1 MLPRNGLVKKSSK
14 NFGNDNNT
22 DSNEDSKYSL
32 RENVNSNNFD
42 GVNMM
47 KNGKKDH
54 HAGYEHNKLP
64 MNKKIGGNINNDPNT
79 GQNNSVMHYGQQQNR
94 PMSYENSRKRSP
106 TTQ

>member
-54 HAGYEHNKLP
+54 NAVY
-64 MNKKIGGNINNDPNT
+64 
-79 GQNNSVMHYGQQQNR
+79 
-94 PMSYENSRKRSP
+94 
-106 TTQ
+106 